1 MERTYRVLATV
12 AANLA
17 ALALIAAFAYALA
30 LAGRLFGVG

>member
-1 MERTYRVLATV
+1 MERTRRVLTTV

-30 LAGRLFGVG
+30 LAGSLLGVG